1 MVLELGGLEFEP
13 RPRIFS
19 LRVILSYKSPYGGA
33 CIAHT
38 SGPPSGAAGPWLAHS
53 KVNIGT

>member
-1 MVLELGGLEFEP
+1 MVLESGGLEFEP

-19 LRVILSYKSPYGGA
+19 LRVIPSYKSPYDGA

-38 SGPPSGAAGPWLAHS
+38 SGPPSGAAGP
-53 KVNIGT
+53 